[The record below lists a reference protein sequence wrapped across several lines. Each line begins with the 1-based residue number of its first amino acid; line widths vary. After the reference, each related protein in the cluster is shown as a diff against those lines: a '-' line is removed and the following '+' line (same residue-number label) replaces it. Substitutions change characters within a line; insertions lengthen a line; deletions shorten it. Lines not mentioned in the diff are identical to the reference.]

1 MANKEKGSASG
12 NEESIKN
19 SEEIIEENMAEV
31 SEIDALKE
39 ELENEKKEK
48 EELFDK
54 LQRSLAEFDNF
65 RKRTVKEKT
74 TMFDDG
80 VSSAVSGL
88 LPIVDNFERALKSFP
103 DKEDNIYKGIE
114 MIYNQLINYLCDM
127 GVCCIDCVGEK
138 FDPSFHNA
146 VSHEENE
153 EYDENVII
161 EELMKGYKYKDKI
174 IRPSMVKVA
183 N

>member
-1 MANKEKGSASG
+1 MANKEKGSV
-12 NEESIKN
+12 NNKDESMKN
-19 SEEIIEENMAEV
+19 SEEIIDENTVEV
-31 SEIDALKE
+31 SELDALKE
-39 ELENEKKEK
+39 ELENEKKQK

-54 LQRSLAEFDNF
+54 FQRSLAEFDNF

-80 VSSAVSGL
+80 VSSAVCGL

-103 DKEDNIYKGIE
+103 DKEDTIYKGIE
-114 MIYNQLINYLCDM
+114 MIYNQFLSYLKDM
-127 GVCCIDCVGEK
+127 GVSCIECVGEK
-138 FDPSFHNA
+138 FDPTVHNA
-146 VSHEENE
+146 VSHEEND
-153 EYDENVII
+153 EYDENIII